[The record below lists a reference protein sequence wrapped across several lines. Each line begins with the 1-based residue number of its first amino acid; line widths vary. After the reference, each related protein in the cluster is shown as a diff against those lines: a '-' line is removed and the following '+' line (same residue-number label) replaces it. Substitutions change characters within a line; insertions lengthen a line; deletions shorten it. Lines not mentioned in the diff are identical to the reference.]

1 MGLKDWLRRLERANR
16 EDIDGFELLD
26 GTHYYYDRGE
36 VGKELYLYAVDAT
49 GGRHPEP
56 PEIFRMACKAK
67 DPAEALARIEWHLT
81 PQNPDLAFVRPAEL
95 YDTYA
100 LVNERRLVP
109 IR

>member
-1 MGLKDWLRRLERANR
+1 
-16 EDIDGFELLD
+16 
-26 GTHYYYDRGE
+26 
-36 VGKELYLYAVDAT
+36 
-49 GGRHPEP
+49 
-56 PEIFRMACKAK
+56 MACKAK